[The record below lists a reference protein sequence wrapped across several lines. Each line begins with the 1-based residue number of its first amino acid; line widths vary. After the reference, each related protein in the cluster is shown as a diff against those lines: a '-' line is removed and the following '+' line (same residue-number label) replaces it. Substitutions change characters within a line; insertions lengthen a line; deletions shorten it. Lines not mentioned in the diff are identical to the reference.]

1 MKLQFEQIHSDFP
14 YELLLLAD
22 ETLEAIDRYLF
33 QSEVFL
39 VKWNTENVSI
49 FCLYEINLQNVELKN
64 IAIAEKHQNQGLG
77 GKILEYIKEISKPK
91 YQKIIVGTGDSS
103 FSQIRFYERNSFK
116 KFGIRENFF
125 LENYPE
131 PIIENGVHLKD
142 MVLLKFEF

>member
-22 ETLEAIDRYLF
+22 ETKEAIDRYLF
-33 QSEVFL
+33 QSAVFL
-39 VKWNTENVSI
+39 VKWNAEKVGVV
-49 FCLYEINLQNVELKN
+49 CLYEINSQTVELKN
-64 IAIAEKHQNQGLG
+64 IAVAETHQNQGLG
-77 GKILEYIKEISKPK
+77 GKILTYIKEISKLK

-103 FSQIRFYERNSFK
+103 FLQIRFYERNGFK

-131 PIIENGVHLKD
+131 PIIENGVQLKD